1 MMNPSEGSQVFK
13 HRKLEVWQRGM
24 RLAKYIHTLIASIP
38 NDERYG
44 LYSQLSRTS
53 VSVPSNIAEGASRR
67 SAKDFAHFL
76 GIARGAL
83 AELDTQLELADDFG
97 YLKYTLEAKEA
108 VVSLVK
114 QLNALV
120 QKLSSE
126 PSKLPNL

>member
-1 MMNPSEGSQVFK
+1 MDKPAEGFQVFK
-13 HRKLEVWQRGM
+13 HRKLEVWQRSI
-24 RLAKYIHTLIASIP
+24 RLAKYVHTLITP
-38 NDERYG
+38 LPPEERYG

-53 VSVPSNIAEGASRR
+53 ISVPSNIAEGASRR

-83 AELDTQLELADDFG
+83 AELDTQLELANDFG

-108 VVSLVK
+108 IVSLVK
-114 QLNALV
+114 QINALI

-126 PSKLPNL
+126 PTKLPNL

>member
-1 MMNPSEGSQVFK
+1 MQPSEEDQVFK

-24 RLAKYIHTLIASIP
+24 RLAKYVHTLIVP
-38 NDERYG
+38 LPPEERYG

-53 VSVPSNIAEGASRR
+53 ISVPSNIAEGASRR

-97 YLKYTLEAKEA
+97 YLKYTLEA
-108 VVSLVK
+108 
-114 QLNALV
+114 
-120 QKLSSE
+120 QKRSFHS
-126 PSKLPNL
+126 